1 MKNIF
6 RYIFSFFLILSLLGL
21 GESSIITV
29 SNVKN
34 NNQSEWVNKTI
45 PTGKVSRCYQYNQFN
60 YITDTN
66 LNLHSWSNDY
76 SIFFNRI
83 VSVKLISQS
92 IVFININYL
101 IFLFLKL
108 HIPRKSVEYLHIS
121 NIKTDSFT
129 KFCLLSAIQHDVGNI
144 TWNQLLNRKW
154 IKKLKYALAISIK
167 LSVLQD
173 GFGNGYI

>member
-1 MKNIF
+1 LKNIF

-29 SNVKN
+29 SYVKN
-34 NNQSEWVNKTI
+34 NKQSEWVNKTI
-45 PTGKVSRCYQYNQFN
+45 PTGTVSKCYQYNQFN

-92 IVFININYL
+92 IVFISINYL
-101 IFLFLKL
+101 IFLFIKL
-108 HIPRKSVEYLHIS
+108 HTPRKSVEYPHIS

-129 KFCLLSAIQHDVGNI
+129 VSCLLSAIQHDVGNI
-144 TWNQLLNRKW
+144 TWNQLLNGKW
-154 IKKLKYALAISIK
+154 IIKLKYSLAISIG
-167 LSVLQD
+167 LSVLQN